1 MDNMQDLRDSAQ
13 KATARG
19 YTIFP
24 CRPGDK
30 RPKASFKEAHN
41 QARAPDE
48 VAHLWAPDIDANI
61 GVLCGWNDFFQQ
73 YLVVLDVD
81 KDPGGFESLSDLCAE
96 YGPLPETYTVNTPSG
111 GKHYYFINEDN
122 IKNSVSKL
130 GPGLDTR
137 GEGGYV
143 VGEGS
148 LTDKGEYTLA
158 SEPQEPAFLPPWVA
172 ELLAT
177 PDSGEAI
184 EVNEVEVGSRNDALY
199 KAASAL
205 RRSGMPVEA
214 IRAAVSAVNNTL
226 KQPLLQGEVNTLV
239 DSAGKLAPE
248 LTLEQT
254 SIQLAAA
261 MGQDVKKEEKVKE
274 PVWNLMLL
282 SDMEKLEFPYR
293 QPYVDNF
300 LPKGLCILAGDPK
313 AGKSWLAMQLSAAVS
328 SGAPLFGM
336 FETTRCPV
344 LHLALEDSQ
353 ERFTKHIQKFEERD
367 AANIWGVTSLS
378 ARIGEG
384 LEEQID
390 EWLMEQP
397 EGLNGR
403 ALIVID
409 LLQAVKNHDKHA
421 AGKTSYEN
429 DYEGLKSLRD
439 YVSLRNIAVVVLH
452 HNRKAAA
459 ENEFNSISGSQGIAG
474 SVDTIWLL
482 KSIPNSPTGR
492 LIVTSRETDGGD
504 YEMERMERPKS
515 GWNMVGEKTPET
527 NSVADRIRACLSVE
541 PLITKDLAK
550 EVRSSVR
557 HVQAVLGEMHTREE
571 VVREREGA
579 NKPYLYSLNPDKSP
593 VDKRTL
599 NFLSELR
606 EEERY

>member
-1 MDNMQDLRDSAQ
+1 MDNIQDLRDSAQ

-41 QARAPDE
+41 QARAPEE
-48 VAHLWAPDIDANI
+48 VTHLWAPDIDANI

-148 LTDKGEYTLA
+148 LTEKGEYTLA
-158 SEPQEPAFLPPWVA
+158 SEPQEPAFLPSWVA

-177 PDSGEAI
+177 PDSGGAI
-184 EVNEVEVGSRNDALY
+184 EVNEMEVGSRNDALY

-226 KQPLLQGEVNTLV
+226 KHPLLQAEVNTLV

-274 PVWNLMLL
+274 PVWNAMLL
-282 SDMEKLEFPYR
+282 ADLEKMEFPYR
-293 QPYVDNF
+293 QPYVDKL
-300 LPKGLCILAGDPK
+300 LPKGMCILAGDPK
-313 AGKSWLAMQLSAAVS
+313 AGKSWLAMQLTAAVS
-328 SGAPLFGM
+328 SGTPFLGA
-336 FETTRCPV
+336 FETPRCPV

-353 ERFTKHIQKFEERD
+353 ERFTKHIKTFEERD
-367 AANIWGVTSLS
+367 ATNITAVTHLS

-384 LEEQID
+384 LEDQID
-390 EWLMEQP
+390 EWLQGQP
-397 EGLNGR
+397 GGLDGR
-403 ALIVID
+403 ALVVVD
-409 LLQAVKNHDKHA
+409 LLQAVKNQDKHA
-421 AGKTSYEN
+421 SGKNSYEN
-429 DYEGLKSLRD
+429 DYDGLKSLRD
-439 YVSLRNIAVVVLH
+439 YVSLRNIAVIVLH
-452 HNRKAAA
+452 HNRKAAS

-482 KSIPNSPTGR
+482 KSVPGSSSGR
-492 LIVTSRETDGGD
+492 LIITSREIDGGD
-504 YEMERMERPKS
+504 FDMARMERPMS
-515 GWNMVGEKTPET
+515 GWDLIGASVREEDSVG
-527 NSVADRIRACLSVE
+527 DRIRACLSVE
-541 PLITKDLAK
+541 PLTTKALAK
-550 EVRSSVR
+550 EVRSNVR
-557 HVQAVLGEMHTREE
+557 HVQAILTDMTIQEE
-571 VVREREGA
+571 VVRERVGA
-579 NKPYLYSLNPDKSP
+579 TRAYTYSLNLAQNPIKSHAL
-593 VDKRTL
+593 D
-599 NFLSELR
+599 FLKGLR
-606 EEERY
+606 EKDNH